1 MKMQQELITRN
12 SQLLLLIVN
21 IAVLSPLYGE
31 MTPWSLA
38 ICGIC
43 FLWQLG
49 IYLGKVAKPPKYLVT
64 ILALGSAST
73 LILVSSQI
81 GMLDTL
87 INLLTL
93 GYALKF
99 IEMRQRRDVRVVV
112 LVGYFLIAMTFV
124 EKQSLWFALHL
135 TFVTGINT
143 AVLVSL
149 YRANSSVKPATKLGF
164 KIILQ
169 SIPVAILL
177 FIVLPRLPP
186 IWMVPKLNTATTGLS
201 DQVAFGNI
209 EELTRSA
216 KLAFRVTFD
225 GQRPSNAELYW
236 RAIVLE
242 NYDGAT
248 WTQDTSIKSLQDAAM
263 YGSNYRKAPQGDSL
277 SYSIIAEP
285 SKQHWL
291 YGLDVA
297 YSDNSQI
304 INMPDYRLYNFQ
316 SVDQKFQ
323 YSVHSYPAYTMDA
336 SLPKPVKQTNLA
348 LPESSNPRTWQL
360 AQQFKASYPK
370 PAERIDAMMAMF
382 NQQQYFYTLRPP
394 AVGPQQIDDFL
405 LENKAGFCVHYA
417 SALTFMARATGIPA
431 RMVTGYQGGEYN
443 RSAGYVSVYQYMAHA
458 WVEVWLQDRGWVRV
472 DPTAMIAP
480 ERVEDGFDAFFN
492 PQESY
497 LLDSPFTALRLRQ
510 FPLLD
515 NLRMSLASIDY
526 YWSKW
531 VLGFD
536 NDAQQQ
542 LLKDLL
548 GQITPVKMALFV
560 LAVIGFTGL
569 IIGYNIG
576 LINFTRSKDPVTQR
590 YSQIC
595 NMLQKRGL
603 PRQTS
608 EAPNQYMQRV
618 AQTMPSLASPLSE
631 FTQTYTALKY
641 KPLSANARKHLSQ
654 RLKKQHRLLKLAI
667 VKSKSVAKND

>member
-1 MKMQQELITRN
+1 MKQQQELITRN

-31 MTPWSLA
+31 MTPWSLG
-38 ICGIC
+38 ICTIC

-49 IYLGKVAKPPKYLVT
+49 IYLGRVAKPPKYLVT
-64 ILALGSAST
+64 VLALGSAST

-99 IEMRQRRDVRVVV
+99 IEMRQRRDVRTVV
-112 LVGYFLIAMTFV
+112 LAGYFLIAMTFV

-135 TFVTGINT
+135 TFVTAINT

-149 YRANSSVKPATKLGF
+149 YRSSESVKPATALGF

-186 IWMVPKLNTATTGLS
+186 IWMVPKINSATTGLS
-201 DQVAFGNI
+201 DEVSFGNI
-209 EELTRSA
+209 ESLTRSA
-216 KLAFRVTFD
+216 KLAFRATFT
-225 GQRPSNAELYW
+225 GSRPVNAELYW

-242 NYDGAT
+242 NYDGKT
-248 WTQDTSIKSLQDAAM
+248 WTQDSSIQSLQSAPIL
-263 YGSNYRKAPQGDSL
+263 GSNFRQVPEGDYI
-277 SYSIIAEP
+277 SYDIIAEP

-316 SVDQKFQ
+316 SVDQRFQ
-323 YSVHSYPAYTMDA
+323 YTVRSYANAIMDPL
-336 SLPKPVKQTNLA
+336 LPKPVRRSNLT
-348 LPESSNPRTWQL
+348 LPEDSNPRTKQL
-360 AQQFKASYPK
+360 ALTFKADYPD
-370 PAERIDAMMAMF
+370 PIERIDAMMTMF
-382 NQQQYFYTLRPP
+382 NQQQYFYTLTPP
-394 AVGPQQIDDFL
+394 PVGPQQIDDFL

-417 SALTFMARATGIPA
+417 SALTFMARTSGIPA

-458 WVEVWLQDRGWVRV
+458 WVEVWFEDKGWVRV

-497 LLDSPFTALRLRQ
+497 LLDSPFTPLRLRA

-536 NDAQQQ
+536 NTKQQQ

-548 GQITPVKMALFV
+548 GNITPLKLALFI
-560 LAVIGFTGL
+560 LAVTAITGL
-569 IIGYNIG
+569 IIAYNIG
-576 LINFTRSKDPVTQR
+576 LINLKRSQDPISQR
-590 YSQIC
+590 YLQTC
-595 NMLQKRGL
+595 KMLEKYGFA
-603 PRQTS
+603 RQTG
-608 EAPNQYMQRV
+608 EAPSHYLQRIATV
-618 AQTMPSLASPLSE
+618 MPGLAEPISQFNE
-631 FTQTYTALKY
+631 TYTALKY
-641 KPLSANARKHLSQ
+641 KPLSVNAHRRLSQ
-654 RLKKQHRLLKLAI
+654 RLKKQHRLLKVAI
-667 VKSKSVAKND
+667 VKHKTISS